1 MMEYIYQNRVAKD
14 AEAPLTSQH
23 YTLQNL
29 WNPLTNKLGECSC
42 FWQSV
47 RDRHSNV
54 NIQSLPSTHTKK
66 TLLSSVCLTL
76 LYWPQM
82 FNALAHPANRHH
94 GDLWCIKWHI
104 LNRLE
109 AVSSM
114 GTHIIT
120 KKMTLAH
127 NAFIVA
133 SAEKC
138 RLQAALYNCVWYQRL
153 PNIHTT
159 QSQSNSKQLQEKTKF
174 HLLCTILLQYIA
186 SGDNFDCS
194 QYMVPVSKLAWYY
207 SATSSIQAIFAA
219 KPKPYSPLVTM
230 STLQHRAIS
239 HLDRSCH
246 CQMQMHEAPQWRRG
260 YVCQARTQDWRTT
273 PSKWIVPHNLRMHTN
288 TPLTSNVFQLS

>member
-1 MMEYIYQNRVAKD
+1 
-14 AEAPLTSQH
+14 
-23 YTLQNL
+23 
-29 WNPLTNKLGECSC
+29 
-42 FWQSV
+42 
-47 RDRHSNV
+47 
-54 NIQSLPSTHTKK
+54 
-66 TLLSSVCLTL
+66 
-76 LYWPQM
+76 
-82 FNALAHPANRHH
+82 
-94 GDLWCIKWHI
+94 
-104 LNRLE
+104 
-109 AVSSM
+109 M

-138 RLQAALYNCVWYQRL
+138 RLQAALCNCVWYQRL

-186 SGDNFDCS
+186 SGNNFDCS

-246 CQMQMHEAPQWRRG
+246 CQMQMHEAPQ
-260 YVCQARTQDWRTT
+260 
-273 PSKWIVPHNLRMHTN
+273 
-288 TPLTSNVFQLS
+288 